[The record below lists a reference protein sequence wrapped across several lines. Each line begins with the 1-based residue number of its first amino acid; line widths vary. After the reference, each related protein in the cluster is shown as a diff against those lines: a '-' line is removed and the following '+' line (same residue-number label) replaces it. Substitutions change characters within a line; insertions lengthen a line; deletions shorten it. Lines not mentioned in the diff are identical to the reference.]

1 MAESVTASLA
11 AGIIAVVVVVM
22 AIARAVK
29 HRARTNGS
37 ESPPMPQHA
46 ERAETRARRASSG

>member
-11 AGIIAVVVVVM
+11 AGIIVAVL

-29 HRARTNGS
+29 RRARARDS
-37 ESPPMPQHA
+37 EPQPIAKHA
-46 ERAETRARRASSG
+46 EREERRARRA